1 MRVITEWLE
10 RTHQRERS
18 MSAALEVQQQIYLK
32 SKQLLV
38 SKRLKMSVVSSVKSL
53 PLHLYTSKRK
63 KKKKNF
69 KRKYRKSD
77 PSGIFLGA

>member
-1 MRVITEWLE
+1 MHVITGWLE

-18 MSAALEVQQQIYLK
+18 MSVALEVQQQIYLK
-32 SKQLLV
+32 SKQLPV
-38 SKRLKMSVVSSVKSL
+38 SKRLKMSVLSSVKSL
-53 PLHLYTSKRK
+53 PLCLYTSKR